1 MTRHAFSIALVTCAF
16 VLCAGAAKAQPEGQP
31 CNPEPTDQLVKYGD
45 HIQPCGI
52 GLAGDSDLF
61 RFQGTAGEVVLIKV
75 VDFAGGSSNP
85 SCFLE
90 LVRPV
95 GTIVASASAFGTCQ
109 IRTTLDAS
117 GLFTARVSESGN
129 NNLLTYSVELD
140 RLVPPSTTARSINPS
155 DTLVGSRIDPR
166 GDADLFVFNGVSG
179 DIISL
184 KLTDQSGASGNPSC
198 LLELYRPDGTL
209 VASDTDVTSCIIDT
223 TLNQTGVFTARVRE
237 DGDNNTMTY
246 NLEYQCLS
254 GSCPS
259 FNTLSV
265 TIVNDGTV
273 TSSPAGINCG
283 PDCIERFFTG
293 TVVTLFATPDPGGA
307 FDSWGGDPDC
317 ADGVVTM
324 SAARS
329 CVATFV
335 ISDNPPT
342 SVDDA
347 YTTIQNTAL
356 IVPPRGVLTNDTS
369 NAGGPMTAEI
379 ESQPGHGAVAL
390 DANGGFTYTPVA
402 GFLGVDSFTYHARN
416 TNGPGNTA
424 TAVITVEAP
433 PGPQPPV
440 GLVVDS
446 VVGQLVTVRF
456 TAPALGP
463 APTEYVLKG
472 GLTPGQVL
480 AAIATGHT
488 APSFTFIA
496 PSGSFFIRMHTV
508 TSAGESEPS
517 NEVRL
522 HVGVPVAPSAPENLL
537 GMVNGSS
544 LALAWKNTFEG
555 GPPSSTIL
563 NVTGSL
569 TTSLRLGLAENF
581 SFAGVPGGTYTL
593 SVRAEN
599 GGGTS
604 AASNAV
610 TLTFPAPCSGAPEM
624 PENFLAYRVG
634 TTIFVLWD
642 PPESG
647 PAPTQYVV
655 RVTGS
660 FTGSF
665 ATSGRS
671 ISGRV
676 GPGTYGLS
684 VRATNPCG
692 TTPLTPEQVV
702 SIP

>member
-1 MTRHAFSIALVTCAF
+1 MTRHAFRIVLMICVF
-16 VLCAGAAKAQPEGQP
+16 VLCARAAEAQPEGQP
-31 CNPEPTDQLVKYGD
+31 CNAEPTDQLVKYGD

-75 VDFAGGSSNP
+75 VDYAGGASNP

-90 LVRPV
+90 LVRPI
-95 GTIVASASAFGTCQ
+95 GTIVSSVSAFTTCQ
-109 IRTTLDAS
+109 IRTTLDVS
-117 GLFTARVSESGN
+117 GLFTVRVSEFGN
-129 NNLLTYSVELD
+129 NSLMTYSIELD
-140 RLVPPSTTARSINPS
+140 RLVPPSIVARSINPS

-166 GDADLFVFNGVSG
+166 GDADLFVFNGVGG

-209 VASDTDVTSCIIDT
+209 VSSDTDVTSCIIDT

-237 DGDNNTMTY
+237 NGDNNTMTY

-283 PDCIERFFTG
+283 ADCLERFFIG
-293 TVVTLFATPDPGGA
+293 TVVTLIATPDPGGA

-342 SVDDA
+342 SVDDT
-347 YTTIQNTAL
+347 YTTIQNNPL
-356 IVPPRGVLTNDTS
+356 VVPPRGVLTNDTS
-369 NAGGPMTAEI
+369 NAGGPMTALI
-379 ESQPGHGAVAL
+379 ESGPSHGVVTL
-390 DANGGFTYTPVA
+390 DANGGFTYTPAA
-402 GFLGVDSFTYHARN
+402 GYVGPDSFTYHAVN

-424 TAVITVEAP
+424 TALITVETP

-446 VVGQLVTVRF
+446 VAGQLVTVRF
-456 TAPALGP
+456 TPPVAGP
-463 APTEYVLKG
+463 APTGYVLKG

-480 AAIATGHT
+480 ASIPTGHT
-488 APSFTFIA
+488 APTFRFTA

-522 HVGVPVAPSAPENLL
+522 HVGVPVAPSPPENLL
-537 GMVNGSS
+537 GLVNGSL

-555 GPPSSTIL
+555 GPPSNTIL
-563 NVTGSL
+563 DVTGAM
-569 TTSLRLGLAENF
+569 TTSLSLSLAENF
-581 SFAGVPGGTYTL
+581 ALPAVPGGTYTL
-593 SVRAEN
+593 SIRAAN
-599 GGGTS
+599 AGGTS
-604 AASNAV
+604 AASDSV
-610 TLTFPAPCSGAPEM
+610 TLTFPGSCSGTPEM
-624 PENFLAYRVG
+624 PENFLAYRIG

-660 FTGSF
+660 FVGSF
-665 ATSGRS
+665 PTTGRS
-671 ISGRV
+671 VSGTV

-692 TTPLTPEQVV
+692 TSPLTPEQAV